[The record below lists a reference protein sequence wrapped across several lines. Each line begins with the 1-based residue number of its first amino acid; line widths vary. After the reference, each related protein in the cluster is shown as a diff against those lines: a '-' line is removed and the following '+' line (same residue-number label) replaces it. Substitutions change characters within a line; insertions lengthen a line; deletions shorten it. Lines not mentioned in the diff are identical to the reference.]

1 MAYQFIH
8 IEGYARKGSRQLRK
22 GKGKDK
28 GKAIEVRKW
37 SAAEIAAEAERKP
50 GSCPHVDKPR
60 QPGLLYGCSPSEA
73 VRRAEEWG
81 AQAKDAQ
88 GRKLRSDGL
97 CMLAGVVTL
106 PNTQKD
112 DWLRFREAV
121 VHELR
126 QQYGERLLS
135 VVEHLDE
142 EHPHLHFYAVPLD
155 GERFEVLHP
164 GRMAAMKKAQ
174 EGAVKGDQNRAFKS
188 AMSKYQDDFSNA
200 VAARFGLARLGPGR
214 RRLTRAQ
221 WQAEQAQ
228 AKSLAAVD
236 LPKGMGLSAQEV
248 GKLVLEHR
256 TLRPDVLESDADQA
270 KRLNGVLAKRLAPLL
285 AAAKNA
291 KQAIEQASRLVVDV
305 QGLKTE
311 NEALRADLAL
321 FTPEELK
328 HARMRERERQHEL
341 HEAEQTR
348 LAEEHLQELENAELS
363 ERIAHNMCEAGEA
376 LDMREAL
383 ERVEELASGGHY
395 AELQTWLQWKPAE
408 RPPEPLQPAPE
419 PVARPRDDGPEFG
432 R

>member
-8 IEGYARKGSRQLRK
+8 IEGYARTGSRQVRK
-22 GKGKDK
+22 GKG
-28 GKAIEVRKW
+28 GRATEVRKW
-37 SAAEIAAEAERKP
+37 SAAEIAAEAEREP
-50 GSCPHVDKPR
+50 DSCPHVAQPM
-60 QPGLLYGCSPSEA
+60 QPGRLHGCSPSEA

-81 AQAKDAQ
+81 AKAKDAQ

-97 CMLAGVVTL
+97 CMLAGVVSL
-106 PNTQKD
+106 PGDQSKD
-112 DWLRFREAV
+112 WPRFREAV

-126 QQYGERLLS
+126 QQHGERLLS

-164 GRMAAMKKAQ
+164 GRSAAAKKAQ
-174 EGAVKGDQNRAFKS
+174 EGGKKGAQNGAYKS

-200 VAARFGLARLGPGR
+200 VAARFGLTRLGPGR

-221 WQAEQAQ
+221 WQSEQAQ
-228 AKSLAAVD
+228 ARALAAVD
-236 LPKGMGLSAQEV
+236 LPKGMGLAAKDV
-248 GKLVLEHR
+248 AKRVLEQR
-256 TLRPDVLESDADQA
+256 TLRPDVLESDADLA
-270 KRLNGVLAKRLAPLL
+270 KRVNGVLSKRLAPLL

-291 KQAIEQASRLVVDV
+291 KPALEQSSRLAAEV
-305 QGLKTE
+305 QGVKAE

-341 HEAEQTR
+341 HEAEQMR
-348 LAEEHLQELENAELS
+348 LAEEHLQQLESAELS

-376 LDMREAL
+376 LDLREAL

-395 AELQTWLQWKPAE
+395 AELQTWLEWKPAE
-408 RPPEPLQPAPE
+408 RPPEPLQKLEKPAPS
-419 PVARPRDDGPEFG
+419 RSTDGPEFG

>member
-112 DWLRFREAV
+112 DWPRYREAV

-126 QQYGERLLS
+126 QQLGERLLS

-188 AMSKYQDDFSNA
+188 AMRAYQDDFSSA
-200 VAARFGLARLGPGR
+200 VAVRFGLTRRGPRR
-214 RRLTRAQ
+214 RRLTREQ
-221 WQAEQAQ
+221 WQAEKAQ
-228 AKSLAAVD
+228 AKSLAALDV
-236 LPKGMGLSAQEV
+236 PKGMGLSV
-248 GKLVLEHR
+248 KDVSKLVTKQRRVIPDLLE
-256 TLRPDVLESDADQA
+256 TDAEQTR
-270 KRLNGVLAKRLAPLL
+270 RLNGVLAKRLQPLL
-285 AAAKNA
+285 IKVKNA
-291 KQAIEQASRLVVDV
+291 ESAIEQASRLADEV
-305 QGLKTE
+305 QGVKAE

-328 HARMRERERQHEL
+328 HARMREQQRQREL
-341 HEAEQTR
+341 HEAEQMR
-348 LAEEHLQELENAELS
+348 QLESAELS

-376 LDMREAL
+376 LDLREAR
-383 ERVEELASGGHY
+383 ERVEELVSGGY
-395 AELQTWLQWKPAE
+395 QDELRKWLEWKPSE
-408 RPPEPLQPAPE
+408 RPPEPLQRAVE
-419 PVARPRDDGPEFG
+419 PLARGRDDGPEFG